1 MTRRSS
7 KNLFTKPKYVACLRV
22 LQIKPD
28 GRDVQ
33 HTVYYREFGYAYEK
47 GSDIYAYCTKLLSR
61 ANQYEDSTA
70 ALKAI
75 AEKIASYGKNLA
87 AHNQATLICVDGV
100 LMPVSILD
108 CRIANID

>member
-1 MTRRSS
+1 MAKRFS
-7 KNLFTKPKYVACLRV
+7 KNLFTKPRYVACLRV

-47 GSDIYAYCTKLLSR
+47 GSDIYVYCTKLLSR
-61 ANQYEDSTA
+61 ANQYEDNVD
-70 ALKAI
+70 ALKTI
-75 AEKIASYGKNLA
+75 IEKIASYGKRLSA
-87 AHNQATLICVDGV
+87 DNQATLICVDGV